1 MNQDWTLQG
10 LFEGQHEP
18 SGGGLELYQTFRS
31 ESDQK
36 AIREYTKNYII
47 RKGRHLFESM
57 VEILEKD
64 LASMNDIDRR
74 IEFIKDFNK
83 IAAWRRGDLRQH
95 QLFGFTNSP
104 YGPNT
109 YWEILGL
116 CDYPAEF
123 ILDSMKCLDMLK
135 RNKYPIWIKRKMECW
150 DPPYV
155 LAEALMHYHDYLEKH
170 ELQQKSFAKK
180 EKQSA
185 QNELDQRYSIIEA
198 SIIAYKI
205 MDKNI
210 LNHVEKLSKEHGLA
224 EQSFKNKNRELSDLN
239 TPHNT
244 AKLRREPLNNWV
256 GAKEH
261 ILNFEQHKER
271 YKVNFK
277 ILLAYYDDQKY
288 SDYMQFYQNL

>member
-1 MNQDWTLQG
+1 MKLDKIYRLLENHLEELKQEFPNINIAFYIKIDRCVKEYLEHISKVLRVESEEKIITTLQKDKD
-10 LFEGQHEP
+10 
-18 SGGGLELYQTFRS
+18 TWV
-31 ESDQK
+31 K
-36 AIREYTKNYII
+36 EYK
-47 RKGRHLFESM
+47 
-57 VEILEKD
+57 
-64 LASMNDIDRR
+64 
-74 IEFIKDFNK
+74 
-83 IAAWRRGDLRQH
+83 
-95 QLFGFTNSP
+95 
-104 YGPNT
+104 
-109 YWEILGL
+109 
-116 CDYPAEF
+116 
-123 ILDSMKCLDMLK
+123 KCLGPMA
-135 RNKYPIWIKRKMECW
+135 YPLHGLSLEESKERILYDPLANIGLIDILLNSLNIKSEA
-150 DPPYV
+150 
-155 LAEALMHYHDYLEKH
+155 AEEKH
-170 ELQQKSFAKK
+170 ELTQISFAKK
-180 EKQSA
+180 EKQRT
-185 QNELDQRYSIIEA
+185 QNELGQRYSIIEA

-239 TPHNT
+239 TPHNP